1 MPAARPLLIALLLS
15 FAVPA
20 ILNAQGFLHGTII
33 DAKGEALPGATVL
46 LQKDSS
52 TIGYTITDVDGRYSL
67 EVSGAGEL
75 SLQVASLGFATQNKS
90 FHSDDVEKGLA
101 FDFVLEEKA
110 LILGAVEVISEQEGL
125 VSRNDSIIY
134 DVGKYASGEELSLSD
149 LLKKIPG
156 ISIENGSV
164 HVNGQ
169 KIDKLLINGREFPL
183 AKHDLVTTGIKADM
197 VDELIFLEDYQP
209 DALLLGFE
217 SAQTTALQI
226 GIKKEYAGALSGD
239 LSLAGGIENKWQGD
253 SRLLRFGN
261 KSNLYVLGSAN
272 NTGEQLLDFND
283 YINLVGV
290 ETFSKSDDNFGS
302 HNKAIGRLLLPD
314 QQVASRQSGLGLISY
329 THSAKDAPFELQ
341 SYVLYHDQEQQKDS
355 YIYRNLLGQG
365 CCNQAEEIR
374 SQQDLMSRLA
384 TAFVRMRFKLGE
396 KGMFRYQ
403 INVQPDNTD
412 SRANDLF
419 EGSRNNDYLQRNT
432 EGALQ
437 VHQTAQLDLR
447 LNPNLLW
454 YVSMQHR
461 LHRSDRSMRLLDQSG
476 VRLPFFASSF
486 SVTSQGMRKDRI
498 SSTQTGFR
506 WKTGHLLV
514 NLETGYSYQQ
524 TDRDLDTRDENLTI
538 LSDYSGSQNT
548 GFHRLHG
555 TLNARLKVGAIEAK
569 AGGKV
574 LHWRSLIMPEQGD
587 GSRVLLYPQAS
598 VSWKIRQ
605 AQELRLYYNH
615 EQELPG
621 GDLMVPFGEIINYQQ
636 EVRGNLGLVDL
647 TTNNSIGLFYFNHDV
662 IRGMHIFGNLLR
674 TESNHWQGVDIIN
687 NETYSTQVRKLLPH
701 RTQTTGNL
709 MFNKSLNGLPLM
721 LAWKS
726 SLLHSTA
733 DASYGGSVQES
744 QNTRLLSDLHIR
756 TSWKK
761 QVQVKAGFR
770 WQQQTNTIAE
780 LSNRVTHHQPYTGL
794 IIGKSTGWYFRT
806 ESFFNTYKG
815 SRTNQDF
822 VQLDAQLAW
831 QQKEQPWRFSL
842 RAVNLLNINNAQSI
856 NSTLSP
862 VLLQEAVTDILPGY
876 LLLGISYRF

>member
-1 MPAARPLLIALLLS
+1 MLRPLLIALLLS
-15 FAVPA
+15 IAVPTV
-20 ILNAQGFLHGTII
+20 LHAQGFLHGTVK
-33 DAKGEALPGATVL
+33 DAKDEALPGATIL

-52 TIGYTITDVDGRYSL
+52 TIGYTISDNDGQYKL
-67 EVSGAGEL
+67 HVSGTG
-75 SLQVASLGFATQNKS
+75 SYMLQVASLGFTIQYKS
-90 FHSDDVEKGLA
+90 FHSDDVDKSLK

-156 ISIENGSV
+156 ISVENGSV

-169 KIDKLLINGREFPL
+169 KVDKLLINGRGFPL

-209 DALLLGFE
+209 DALLAGFE

-226 GIKKEYAGALSGD
+226 GIKKEYVGALSGD
-239 LSLAGGIENKWQGD
+239 LSLAGGIEDKWQSD
-253 SRLLRFGN
+253 SRLLRFGS
-261 KSNLYVLGSAN
+261 KSNLYVLGSMN

-290 ETFSKSDDNFGS
+290 ESFSKSDDNFGT

-314 QQVASRQSGLGLISY
+314 KQVAARQSGLGLISY
-329 THSAKDAPFELQ
+329 TLSAKDAPFELQ
-341 SYVLYHDQEQQKDS
+341 SYVLYHYQEQQKNA
-355 YIYRNLLGQG
+355 YLYRSLLGQA
-365 CCNQAEEIR
+365 CCNQVDEIR
-374 SQQDLMSRLA
+374 SQQDLMSHLT
-384 TAFVRMRFKLGE
+384 TAFVRARLKLGE
-396 KGMFRYQ
+396 KSMLRYQ
-403 INVQPDNTD
+403 ISVQPDQSDAST
-412 SRANDLF
+412 NDLF
-419 EGSRNNDYLQRNT
+419 EGSRNNDYFQRNT
-432 EGALQ
+432 ESALQ
-437 VHQTAQLDLR
+437 LHQTAQLDLR
-447 LNPNLLW
+447 LNQKLLW
-454 YVSMQHR
+454 YVSVQHR
-461 LHRSDRSMRLLDQSG
+461 IHRSNRSMRLLDQSG
-476 VRLPFFASSF
+476 GSLPFFASSS
-486 SVTSQGMRKDRI
+486 SVTSEGMRNDKI
-498 SSTQTGFR
+498 SSTQTGLR
-506 WKTGHLLV
+506 WQAGHLLV

-524 TDRDLDTRDENLTI
+524 TDRDLDTRDESLA
-538 LSDYSGSQNT
+538 LLRDYSGNQNT

-555 TLNARLKVGAIEAK
+555 TVNARLKVGAIEVK
-569 AGGKV
+569 AGGKL

-587 GSRVLLYPQAS
+587 GSRVLVYPQAS
-598 VSWKIRQ
+598 FSWKIRQ
-605 AQELRLYYNH
+605 AHELRLYYNH

-621 GDLMVPFGEIINYQQ
+621 GDLLVPFGEIINYQQ
-636 EVRGNLGLVDL
+636 EVQGSLGLVDRS
-647 TTNNSIGLFYFNHDV
+647 TNSSLGLFYFNHDV
-662 IRGMHIFGNLLR
+662 IRGIHIFGNLMR
-674 TESNHWQGVDIIN
+674 TQSNRWQGVDIVN
-687 NETYSTQVRKLLPH
+687 NEIYSTQVRRLLPD

-709 MFNKSLNGLPLM
+709 MVNKSLKGLPLM

-733 DASYGGSVQES
+733 NASFGGSLQES
-744 QNTRLLSDLHIR
+744 RNTRLLSDLHIR

-761 QVQVKAGFR
+761 QVQFKAGFR
-770 WQQQTNTIAE
+770 WQQQANTIAE

-831 QQKEQPWRFSL
+831 QQKEQAWRFSL

-862 VLLQEAVTDILPGY
+862 VLLEESITNILPGY